1 MKQCPVCNTSYQ
13 DEQHTCPT
21 DGSVLVATGSTEWQP
36 GTLIRG
42 KYRVLAT
49 LGRGGMGIVYKV
61 QHITLEEYRALK
73 VMFPQLAAEP
83 KFRQRFLREAR
94 ETRKLRNTPHV
105 VTVEDQEQAE
115 DGSLYI
121 VMEYVDGISLR
132 ELLRRTG
139 GPLPIA
145 RAFSIARGMGEGL
158 QAAHAL
164 GIVHRD
170 IKPDNVMVTRDPSG
184 RDLIKVADFGIMAL
198 KESSTELSSRPLM
211 TAPYAAPEQWKGT
224 PGAELDGR
232 TDLYAV
238 GNTLYEMLTGRLPFQ
253 SENPVGWMHA
263 HMMVEPPPPSR
274 FRPELAE
281 LPGVDELL
289 LKLLAKDRDNRPA
302 DAQAFLAQLN
312 FIESQVS
319 WGQSGGQPVVTGE
332 PTMPMRAHPTPAT
345 PPPGSESMPPPATY
359 GTRVGTMRQTGPSAM
374 SAGDGSVKR
383 VVVLYKRNAQ
393 PDEALLAFLETQLP
407 AQGYSVF
414 IDRHLRLGTEWL
426 LEIERQVR
434 SADVVIPLV
443 STASLGSEMFEW
455 EVDTAHRAAQGQ
467 NGKPYFV
474 PIRVN
479 LEGALAEPLG
489 SILDPIQYA
498 MWKGNEDNARLL
510 DEVLTSLRNPP
521 NRREIRI
528 EPAGGAVPLDSEF
541 YVVRPTDAEF
551 RDAVERRDSIVLVKG
566 ARQMGKTSLLA
577 RGLNQARQA
586 GAKVLLTDFQKLNE
600 SDLQSVDAFFR
611 ALAELIAE
619 KMDLDVEVG
628 SVWKAEKAANANFER
643 FVRREVLK
651 KLGAP
656 LVWGMDEVDRLFS
669 CEFATD
675 VFGLIRSWH
684 NERSL
689 DPEGPWKDLTICI
702 VYATEA
708 NLFIKDPNQSPFN
721 VGTKLALS
729 DFDRKQVA
737 ELNTRYGRPLVNDA
751 ELGQFFEVVGG
762 SPYLVRRGLQELKR
776 PEMSLKRFV
785 EEADGDDGPFGDHL
799 RRILVM
805 LAKNP
810 LLCEA
815 VKRVVN
821 GEREISMDDFVRL
834 RSAGVVGGESA
845 KDVQPRCRL
854 YASFLK
860 RHMC

>member
-13 DEQHTCPT
+13 DEQPTCPT
-21 DGSVLVATGSTEWQP
+21 DGAVLVATGSTEWQP

-73 VMFPQLAAEP
+73 VMFPQFAAEA

-132 ELLRRTG
+132 ELLRRSK

-145 RAFSIARGMGEGL
+145 RAFSIVRGMGEGL

-198 KESSTELSSRPLM
+198 KESSTALSSGPLM

-253 SENPVGWMHA
+253 SETPVGWMHA
-263 HMMVEPPPPSR
+263 HMMLEPPPPSK

-281 LPGVDELL
+281 MPGVDELL
-289 LKLLAKDRDNRPA
+289 LKLLSKERENRPA

-312 FIESQVS
+312 YIESQAP
-319 WGQSGGQPVVTGE
+319 WGQSGGGPGMTGN
-332 PTMPMRAHPTPAT
+332 PTMPMRGNAMPAPGSGRMETPAQ
-345 PPPGSESMPPPATY
+345 Y
-359 GTRVGTMRQTGPSAM
+359 GTRAATSHQTGPRTTAG
-374 SAGDGSVKR
+374 GDGTAKR
-383 VVVLYKRNAQ
+383 VVLLYKRNAQ
-393 PDEALLAFLETQLP
+393 PDEALLAFLEAQLP
-407 AQGYSVF
+407 GQGYSVF

-434 SADVVIPLV
+434 AADVVVPLV
-443 STASLGSEMFEW
+443 STASLASEMFEW
-455 EVDTAHRAAQGQ
+455 EVETAHRAAQERH
-467 NGKPYFV
+467 GKPYLV
-474 PIRVN
+474 PIRVS
-479 LEGALAEPLG
+479 LEGPLAGPLG
-489 SILDPIQYA
+489 SILDPIQYT
-498 MWKGNEDNARLL
+498 MWTGSEDNPRLL
-510 DEVLTSLRNPP
+510 EEVLASLRNPP
-521 NRREIRI
+521 NRREVRI

-586 GAKVLLTDFQKLNE
+586 GSKVLLTDFQKLNE
-600 SDLQSVDAFFR
+600 SDLQSVETFFR

-619 KMDLDVEVG
+619 KLELDVEPG
-628 SVWKAEKAANANFER
+628 SVWKAEKAANTNFER
-643 FVRREVLK
+643 FLRREVLK

-656 LVWGMDEVDRLFS
+656 LVWGMDEVDRLFN
-669 CEFATD
+669 CDFATD

-721 VGTKLALS
+721 VGTKLSLS

-737 ELNTRYGRPLVNDA
+737 ELNTRYGRPLANDA

-776 PEMSLKRFV
+776 PDMSLSRFI

-810 LLCEA
+810 ALCEA
-815 VKRVVN
+815 VKRVMN

-834 RSAGVVGGESA
+834 RSAGVVSGESA
-845 KDVQPRCRL
+845 KEVQPRCRL

>member
-1 MKQCPVCNTSYQ
+1 MKQCPVCNTNYADQ
-13 DEQHTCPT
+13 DHTCPT
-21 DGSVLVATGSTEWQP
+21 DGAVLVATGSTEWQP

-145 RAFSIARGMGEGL
+145 RAWSIARGMGEGL

-170 IKPDNVMVTRDPSG
+170 IKPDNVMVTRDPAG

-198 KESSTELSSRPLM
+198 KESSTALSSGPLM

-253 SENPVGWMHA
+253 SETPVGWMHA
-263 HMMVEPPPPSR
+263 HMMLEPPPPSR

-281 LPGVDELL
+281 MPGVDELL
-289 LKLLAKDRDNRPA
+289 LKLLAKDREQRPG

-312 FIESQVS
+312 FIESQTTWAQTGARPVT
-319 WGQSGGQPVVTGE
+319 SGVV
-332 PTMPMRAHPTPAT
+332 TMPMHTPVTPGAGPAAT
-345 PPPGSESMPPPATY
+345 IAGH
-359 GTRVGTMRQTGPSAM
+359 PSAR
-374 SAGDGSVKR
+374 R
-383 VVVLYKRNAQ
+383 VVILYKRNAQ
-393 PDEALLAFLETQLP
+393 PDEALLTFLESQLP
-407 AQGYSVF
+407 GQGYSVF

-434 SADVVIPLV
+434 SAEVVVPLI
-443 STASLGSEMFEW
+443 SSASLGSEMFEW
-455 EVDTAHRAAQGQ
+455 EVETAHRAAQAQ

-479 LEGALAEPLG
+479 LEGPLAEPLG

-498 MWKGNEDNARLL
+498 KWSGSEDNARLL
-510 DEVLTSLRNPP
+510 EEVLGSLRNPP

-551 RDAVERRDSIVLVKG
+551 MEAVERRDCIVLVKG

-577 RGLNQARQA
+577 RGLSQARKS

-600 SDLQSVDAFFR
+600 SDLQSVEAFFR
-611 ALAELIAE
+611 ALAELIVE
-619 KMDLDVEVG
+619 KLDLSVEV
-628 SVWKAEKAANANFER
+628 SAIWKPEQAANTNFER
-643 FVRREVLK
+643 FLRREVLK

-656 LVWGMDEVDRLFS
+656 LVWGMDEVDRVFN

-737 ELNTRYGRPLVNDA
+737 ELNTRYGRPLANDG
-751 ELGQFFEVVGG
+751 ELDRFFEVVGG

-776 PEMSLKRFV
+776 PDMTLARFV

-810 LLCEA
+810 LLCQS
-815 VKRVVN
+815 VKKVVN

-834 RSAGVVGGESA
+834 RSAGVVSGESA

-854 YASFLK
+854 YANFLK